1 MEPDSREIY
10 AKRRETLLKET
21 ARIEENLRSSNLDPE
36 IIGTIRYRIEKVTE
50 AGGIP
55 EKKESVLG
63 RLDQLK
69 AEADTQ
75 KRQGAEKKPVIG

>member
-1 MEPDSREIY
+1 M
-10 AKRRETLLKET
+10 KET
-21 ARIEENLRSSNLDPE
+21 ARIEEDLRRSNLDPE
-36 IIGTIRYRIEKVTE
+36 IIGMIRYRIEKVTE

-69 AEADTQ
+69 AEAEEQ
-75 KRQGAEKKPVIG
+75 KRQGAERKKPVIG